1 MKKVLKYLIPAFII
15 LVIVIFPIIL
25 PLWFFRFIG
34 IEEYG
39 IFNIVVGFCTPF
51 IICISFFLT
60 RLIIKEKKYILWH
73 IIFYIFFLSSPLWI
87 SKTTNYIDS
96 SYFPSLLT
104 TGYFYVAG
112 SLYVLR
118 ASLLG
123 MIFYLGLNWIEKN
136 KQTKELEKQNLQS
149 ELALLKNQLNPHF
162 LFNTLNNIDRLIKS
176 NPDHASQ
183 SLIEL
188 SDMMRYM
195 LYESNVDRVPL
206 QKELDYINDYL
217 KLQEIQYANVNLVDY
232 SISGST
238 DRIEKITVA
247 PMLFIPFIENA
258 FKHCTDKEK
267 EHAIQFSMIIETEH
281 IRFRS
286 VNIVDLNHSINKD
299 ASSGIGLETV
309 KRRLKILYPEKHS
322 LQIYERNNL
331 FCVELSIEAND

>member
-1 MKKVLKYLIPAFII
+1 MKKILKSLIPLGIAAGVVFGNTFFSHYFII
-15 LVIVIFPIIL
+15 PKHIYTLQIGNIDTGIKTLGLLYIVTFCISYFLTGLAIKDKRNII
-25 PLWFFRFIG
+25 WFVAL
-34 IEEYG
+34 Y
-39 IFNIVVGFCTPF
+39 IVVSLIPFCLGVVKINY
-51 IICISFFLT
+51 IIYNLPNY
-60 RLIIKEKKYILWH
+60 IKES
-73 IIFYIFFLSSPLWI
+73 LSAV
-87 SKTTNYIDS
+87 
-96 SYFPSLLT
+96 LL
-104 TGYFYVAG
+104 
-112 SLYVLR
+112 
-118 ASLLG
+118 
-123 MIFYLGLNWIEKN
+123 YLGFNWIEKN

-195 LYESNVDRVPL
+195 LYESNVNRVPL

-232 SISGST
+232 SISGNT

-286 VNIVDLNHSINKD
+286 INIVDLNHSINKD

-309 KRRLKILYPEKHS
+309 KRRLKILYPNKHS